1 MSVSARTDAAAGVAR
16 HDSESAEAQKLRCLC
31 GKWWSYRSGDKVI
44 LRCKLCRRE
53 IIIGGENITITY
65 R

>member
-1 MSVSARTDAAAGVAR
+1 MSVSSRIDAPAGVAR
-16 HDSESAEAQKLRCLC
+16 QDPESAEAQKLRCLC
-31 GKWWSYRSGDKVI
+31 GKWWSYRSEDKVI